1 MGSGDGKCRLERSG
15 REPPVFR
22 AEGAWGV
29 LDCWSGEGKI
39 LEEEME
45 KLFRKTRETTVVS
58 HIRQELDTV
67 VRVISRQTG

>member
-39 LEEEME
+39 LIPGTSQD
-45 KLFRKTRETTVVS
+45 LGREDSRGNFLVS
-58 HIRQELDTV
+58 QGL
-67 VRVISRQTG
+67 SSLP